1 MRDFL
6 IKHFIKDYQ
15 NTKDPKVRESYGR
28 FAGVIGMI
36 SNLILCGFKISIGLL
51 FNSIAI
57 LADGINNLS
66 DASGSL
72 ITLIGFRLAGKEPDR
87 DHPYGHGRFEYLTGL
102 MISAMILVIGAQL
115 LRASIEKTLNPT
127 PLEFNNLTIIVL
139 VSAIAIKIWQSRFY
153 ISIGKTI
160 DSSTLKATGT
170 DSRNDVLST
179 SAVLLSVIAG
189 HYSGYCLDGPVGI
202 LVALFILY
210 SGWDLI
216 RETIAPLLGQAPNPE
231 KVEELKKKIESYAGV
246 LGTHD
251 LIVHDYGPG
260 RTFASVHV
268 EVDAS
273 VNIMNSH
280 DMVDNIE
287 REVYKYM
294 GIFLTVHMDPMDI
307 KDPLTAKVKEQ
318 LSEITKDMD
327 YVINIHDLRVVSGTT
342 HHNVIFDVIM
352 DRGCN
357 LTEDELQIQL
367 TEKLQ
372 EYDPLYYTVI
382 TVDRSFA

>member
-6 IKHFIKDYQ
+6 IKHFVKDYR
-15 NTKDPKVRESYGR
+15 NTKDPKVRESYGK

-36 SNLILCGFKISIGLL
+36 SNLILCSFKIALGIM
-51 FNSIAI
+51 FDSIAI

-66 DASGSL
+66 DASASL
-72 ITLIGFRLAGKEPDR
+72 ITLIGFRLAGKEPDK

-102 MISAMILVIGAQL
+102 MISAMILVIGVQL
-115 LRASIEKTLNPT
+115 LRASIEKTLHPT
-127 PLEFNNLTIIVL
+127 PIEFNYLTIVVL
-139 VSAIAIKIWQSRFY
+139 SIAIVVKIWQSCFNV
-153 ISIGKTI
+153 SIGKII
-160 DSSTLKATGT
+160 DSSTLKATGA
-170 DSRNDVLST
+170 DSRNDVLAT
-179 SAVLLSVIAG
+179 SAVLLSVIAC
-189 HYSGYCLDGPVGI
+189 HYSGYHLDGPVGI
-202 LVALFILY
+202 FVALFIIY
-210 SGWDLI
+210 SGWGLI
-216 RETIAPLLGQAPNPE
+216 RETIAPLLGQAPDPA
-231 KVEELKKKIESYAGV
+231 ELEALQIKIESYQGV
-246 LGTHD
+246 LGIHD

-260 RTFASVHV
+260 RIFASVHV
-268 EVDAS
+268 EVDAA
-273 VNIMNSH
+273 VDIMHSH

-294 GIFLTVHMDPMDI
+294 GVLLTVHMDPVDT

-318 LSEITKDMD
+318 LSEITKDME
-327 YVINIHDLRVVSGTT
+327 YIINIHDLRVVSGKT

-352 DRGCN
+352 ERGCN
-357 LTEDELQIQL
+357 LTEAQLKAQL